1 MGKNSQ
7 VRVQVRDEG
16 TFSFIKRVFGEY
28 ITAKKFVD
36 MPGRLL

>member
-16 TFSFIKRVFGEY
+16 TFSFIKRVFREY